1 MTVNETKEVMV
12 HAYAY
17 CGFPRSFAWFAAP
30 LMQVLDERRAR
41 GIADTVGRDAS
52 PVCDIRDNTPAA
64 RSCSKS

>member
-1 MTVNETKEVMV
+1 MPT
-12 HAYAY
+12 AA
-17 CGFPRSFAWFAAP
+17 FPAACVVCRP

-52 PVCDIRDNTPAA
+52 PVCDSRDKHTRA